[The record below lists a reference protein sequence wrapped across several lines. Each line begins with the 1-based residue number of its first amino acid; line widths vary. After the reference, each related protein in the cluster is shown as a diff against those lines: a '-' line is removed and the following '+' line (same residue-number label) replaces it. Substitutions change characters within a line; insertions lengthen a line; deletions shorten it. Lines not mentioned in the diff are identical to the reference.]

1 MENNQ
6 SYISPQSY
14 ILPQPISSITI
25 QEKSNLLKAEV
36 NHLSESDYFLK
47 RIVKIIYSQYENCT
61 INTIR
66 RILYKHF
73 NDEYY
78 YIAVNILF
86 PDSTTTD
93 IYFSE
98 ILQFSYAPPSI
109 TNDNLKTSD
118 MGEELL
124 YKKK

>member
-1 MENNQ
+1 
-6 SYISPQSY
+6 
-14 ILPQPISSITI
+14 L
-25 QEKSNLLKAEV
+25 
-36 NHLSESDYFLK
+36 
-47 RIVKIIYSQYENCT
+47 
-61 INTIR
+61 
-66 RILYKHF
+66 

-78 YIAVNILF
+78 YIAVNITF

-98 ILQFSYAPPSI
+98 ILEFSYAPPNIMSS
-109 TNDNLKTSD
+109 NLNTSD